1 MINKKNSIKVKKFIR
16 KALDES
22 KATMKSKQCD
32 HKSTKREEIKIS
44 FSLKEKKSN
53 LRMSVFLQE
62 NWIQSE

>member
-1 MINKKNSIKVKKFIR
+1 MNPKLPWKVNSV
-16 KALDES
+16 
-22 KATMKSKQCD
+22 CD

>member
-1 MINKKNSIKVKKFIR
+1 MINKKNSIKVNKFIR

-44 FSLKEKKSN
+44 FSLKEKN
-53 LRMSVFLQE
+53 QVCD
-62 NWIQSE
+62 